1 MAFTKSVERTYT
13 VDGAQVRVCFKRMS
27 RVDALAVAPFME
39 MLSDGGIKVKFKD
52 NLDFIDASAGVIA
65 NCVTSVSGIVIDGQ
79 EVGVNH
85 PDWKSEVLG
94 GVYYIAFLR
103 DLMAD
108 IMACSFVGGED
119 AKKREPVQPGASTA

>member
-1 MAFTKSVERTYT
+1 
-13 VDGAQVRVCFKRMS
+13 
-27 RVDALAVAPFME
+27 
-39 MLSDGGIKVKFKD
+39 
-52 NLDFIDASAGVIA
+52 VIQ

-85 PDWKSEVLG
+85 PDWKTEVLG

-119 AKKREPVQPGASTA
+119 AKKREPVPPVASTA